1 LVRPDPFL
9 LANDGF
15 KDMSLSHEQVQDLL
29 PHRYPFLFVDKVTKL
44 KSGHSVEGTFRIKTD
59 HPYINR
65 VGGVSVFPGT
75 LVVEALGQLAALCI
89 RYDQEDTQPRQRAR
103 GFLVRID
110 ECSFAHPARVEE
122 ELFLTASLV
131 KQFSTLYKF
140 DARGFAD
147 QRMVV
152 QASLTLYLEF

>member
-1 LVRPDPFL
+1 LTPVDR
-9 LANDGF
+9 
-15 KDMSLSHEQVQDLL
+15 DMSLSHEQVQELL

-59 HPYINR
+59 HPFVNR
-65 VGGVSVFPGT
+65 AGGVSVFPAI

-89 RYDQEDTQPRQRAR
+89 RYTQGGSQARQRPQ

-110 ECSFAHPARVEE
+110 QCSFAHSVQEKE
-122 ELFLTASLV
+122 ELLLTANLV
-131 KQFSTLYKF
+131 RHYSTLYKF
-140 DARGFAD
+140 DARGFVD
-147 QRMVV
+147 HMMIV

>member
-1 LVRPDPFL
+1 
-9 LANDGF
+9 
-15 KDMSLSHEQVQDLL
+15 MSLSHEQVQDLL

-65 VGGVSVFPGT
+65 VGGVSVFPAP

-89 RYDQEDTQPRQRAR
+89 RYDQGNLQPRQRAQ

-110 ECSFAHPARVEE
+110 ECSFAHPVHEEE
-122 ELFLTASLV
+122 ELLLTASLV
-131 KQFSTLYKF
+131 KQYSTLYKF
-140 DARGFAD
+140 DARGFVD
-147 QRMVV
+147 HRIVV

>member
-1 LVRPDPFL
+1 
-9 LANDGF
+9 
-15 KDMSLSHEQVQDLL
+15 ML

-59 HPYINR
+59 HPFINR
-65 VGGVSVFPGT
+65 VGGVSVFPAT
-75 LVVEALGQLAALCI
+75 LVVEALGQRAAICI
-89 RYDQEDTQPRQRAR
+89 RYDQGKPQPRQGAQ

-110 ECSFAHPARVEE
+110 ECSFAHPVHEEE
-122 ELFLTASLV
+122 ELLLTASLV
-131 KQFSTLYKF
+131 KQFSNLYKF

>member
-1 LVRPDPFL
+1 LVRPDPIL
-9 LANDGF
+9 LANHGF
-15 KDMSLSHEQVQDLL
+15 KNMSLSHEQVQDLL

-44 KSGHSVEGTFRIKTD
+44 KSGYSVEGTFRIKTD

-65 VGGVSVFPGT
+65 VGGVSVFPAT

-89 RYDQEDTQPRQRAR
+89 RYDQGKPQPRQGAQ

-110 ECSFAHPARVEE
+110 ECSFAHPVHEEE
-122 ELFLTASLV
+122 ELLLTASLV
-131 KQFSTLYKF
+131 KQYSTLYKF
-140 DARGFAD
+140 DARGFVD
-147 QRMVV
+147 HRIVV

>member
-1 LVRPDPFL
+1 
-9 LANDGF
+9 
-15 KDMSLSHEQVQDLL
+15 MSLSHEQVQDLL

-44 KSGHSVEGTFRIKTD
+44 KSGHSVEGTFRIETD
-59 HPYINR
+59 HPFINR
-65 VGGVSVFPGT
+65 VGGVSVFPAT

-89 RYDQEDTQPRQRAR
+89 RYPQGAPEPQQRAQ

-110 ECSFAHPARVEE
+110 DCSFSHQVRVEE
-122 ELFLTASLV
+122 ELLLTASLV

-140 DARGFAD
+140 DAKGFVD

-152 QASLTLYLEF
+152 KASLTLFLEF

>member
-1 LVRPDPFL
+1 
-9 LANDGF
+9 
-15 KDMSLSHEQVQDLL
+15 MSLSHAQVQDSL

-59 HPYINR
+59 HPFINR
-65 VGGVSVFPGT
+65 VGGVSVFPAT

-89 RYDQEDTQPRQRAR
+89 RYPQGDPKPHKRAQ
-103 GFLVRID
+103 GFLVRVD
-110 ECSFAHPARVEE
+110 ECSFAHPVHGEE
-122 ELFLTASLV
+122 ELRLTASLV

-140 DARGFAD
+140 DARGFVGH
-147 QRMVV
+147 RMVV

>member
-1 LVRPDPFL
+1 
-9 LANDGF
+9 
-15 KDMSLSHEQVQDLL
+15 MSLSHDEIQDLL
-29 PHRYPFLFVDKVTKL
+29 PHRYPFLFVDKITKL
-44 KSGHSVEGTFRIKTD
+44 KSGHSGEGTFRIKTD
-59 HPYINR
+59 HPFINQ
-65 VGGVSVFPGT
+65 VGGVAVFPAT

-89 RYDQEDTQPRQRAR
+89 RYPQGDLQPHERAQ

-110 ECSFAHPARVEE
+110 ECSFAHPVPAEE
-122 ELFLTASLV
+122 ELLLTASLV

-140 DARGFAD
+140 DARGFVG